1 MLVPDEVVSKTQP
14 ADAPGES
21 ELSTRALSE
30 GELKQEVF
38 QRALALASAV
48 HELKTPL
55 AVMSGYTD
63 LLLGERLGSLTE
75 SQKSVLGEMQRSAA
89 RLQRFINDFLS
100 FAAIESG
107 KFKIGKE
114 WGDLNECIAEM
125 LEFWA
130 TPFSQRGVTCE
141 YVPDPTLDE
150 MLFDPLKVQHVIS
163 NLLDNALKFTPPG
176 GKVKVTTQRH
186 VWERRSFRQPEPQN
200 HDRERRHNGQARS
213 YNAARVSVAD
223 NGPGIPSEFH
233 QEIFSDF
240 LRLHTPSRSHG
251 MGLGLAIA
259 RRLVEAH
266 EGKIWVESEV
276 GRGSTF
282 SFLLPVTERQ
292 KEA

>member
-1 MLVPDEVVSKTQP
+1 MVPDELVSKSQS
-14 ADAPGES
+14 AEAAA
-21 ELSTRALSE
+21 ELEVSARALSE

-141 YVPDPTLDE
+141 YVPDSTLE
-150 MLFDPLKVQHVIS
+150 QMFFDPLKVQHVIS

-186 VWERRSFRQPEPQN
+186 VWERRTFRDPQP
-200 HDRERRHNGQARS
+200 HDRERRNNGHQRE
-213 YNAARVSVAD
+213 YNSARVSVAD
-223 NGPGIPSEFH
+223 NGPGIPNEFH

-276 GRGSTF
+276 GKGSTF